1 MGIYRQVENGVTPG
15 ERIRQRRLELALRPS
30 QIERM
35 SDYFSLKVQEPRC
48 VISHSI
54 LAGIESGAIP
64 SFYKLLSLAY
74 CLRATDEEL
83 LEWYGIDM
91 ESVRPL
97 LCERAASQ
105 VRRTGPP
112 YNVAP
117 HEHFPLRWPSE
128 PPPPKTELYEIRGN
142 GIAATQELRFRYAR
156 IGAYDDSMMDVLP
169 AGSIVQIDTNQ
180 RQVANFPWRTI
191 WHRPIF
197 LVWHT
202 YGHAC
207 RWCQQAGT
215 DLLLIAHPAS
225 HFPVLRFRT
234 PRDANIVGRVVR
246 VWSADQETAIEFPSH
261 DSIHLT
267 PATNH

>member
-1 MGIYRQVENGVTPG
+1 LTPG
-15 ERIRQRRLELALRPS
+15 ERIRRRRLELKLRPS
-30 QIERM
+30 QIERI
-35 SDYFSLKVQEPRC
+35 SDYFSLRVQEHRC
-48 VISHSI
+48 AISHSI

-64 SFYKLLSLAY
+64 GVYKLLSLAY
-74 CLRATDEEL
+74 CLRVTDEQIL
-83 LEWYGIDM
+83 GWYGIDM

-97 LCERAASQ
+97 LRERAASE
-105 VRRTGPP
+105 VKPPGPSN
-112 YNVAP
+112 NVAP
-117 HEHFPLRWPSE
+117 HEHFPFRWPSE

-142 GIAATQELRFRYAR
+142 SIAATQEHRFRYAR

-169 AGSIVQIDTNQ
+169 AGSILQIDTDQ
-180 RQVANFPWRTI
+180 RQVESFPWRTI

-215 DLLLIAHPAS
+215 DLLLMPHPAS
-225 HFPVLRFRT
+225 HFPILRFRM

-246 VWSADQETAIEFPSH
+246 AWSADQEGVIEFPAH
-261 DSIHLT
+261 NPTHFA
-267 PATNH
+267 PA